1 MGISTNTYTHLEAK
15 EADDD
20 EADEEED
27 AEGDA
32 DVVADDVAMVE
43 EGVEV
48 VPDEGVAEGAAED
61 EDSKEEEGDG
71 EVDDADIIDV
81 EVTSAVEDDCLTLGE
96 GGAGEVCAV
105 DEGACEVG
113 VTSD

>member
-48 VPDEGVAEGAAED
+48 VPDEGVAED

-71 EVDDADIIDV
+71 EADDADTIDV
-81 EVTSAVEDDCLTLGE
+81 EVTSAVEDDCVTLDE
-96 GGAGEVCAV
+96 GGADEVCAV
-105 DEGACEVG
+105 DEGACEVE
-113 VTSD
+113 VTDD

>member
-96 GGAGEVCAV
+96 GGADEVCAV